1 VVGLGVVGIM
11 IVGATSTALKD
22 KKYINCFPEKIASP
36 LAGTTKTYVT
46 KRPGWAVLNTP
57 AAGQLATALTVWS
70 VSADEV
76 ITAFGSTNSTI
87 YSGLGSL
94 GTITGMATGFAETII
109 GTTPWLA
116 IPSTDNTAWV
126 TSGGAPA
133 QIVDVDFPGNV
144 AGQTITGN
152 FVIMDG
158 FAYIMTT
165 SGRIYNSDL
174 NSLTAWTSA
183 SFREANMYP
192 DKGIG
197 LARFKNLL
205 VAFGKETVEFFYN
218 SGQNPVGSPL
228 DRYEQGFVHFGCL
241 NQYAFTQLEDTL
253 AWVSASDRS
262 GIGVYILDG
271 LQPKR
276 ISTPAIDTQLSLVS
290 TTSVFMGSLKIVGK
304 TFIVITTS
312 STTFVY
318 CVEDD
323 AWHEWLSGSNAQP
336 IWHHISGT
344 SSGTRL
350 VYSVSRSVTD
360 GKVFII
366 NPGNLQYQDNGTTI
380 NMILQ
385 SAKFDGDT
393 INAKFVNRVSLVGD
407 QTSSSCPVTIS
418 WSDDDYQTFS
428 TGRAVDMSSMCPC
441 LKNVG
446 KFRRRAWKL
455 TNQTNLPVRLEAL
468 EFELRQGIH

>member
-1 VVGLGVVGIM
+1 VGLGVVGIM

-22 KKYINCFPEKIASP
+22 KKFINCFPEKISSP
-36 LAGTTKTYVT
+36 LTGQSKTYVT
-46 KRPGWAVLNTP
+46 KRPGWAALNTP

-70 VSADEV
+70 VSNDEV
-76 ITAFGSTNSTI
+76 ISAFGSTNSTI
-87 YSGLGSL
+87 YSGTSSL
-94 GTITGMATGFAETII
+94 GAITGMATGFAETILA
-109 GTTPWLA
+109 GTANLL
-116 IPSTDNTAWV
+116 IPSTNNTAWFYPA
-126 TSGGAPA
+126 GGALT
-133 QIVDVDFPGNV
+133 QIVDADFPGNV

-174 NSLTAWTSA
+174 NSISSWTSA

-241 NQYAFTQLEDTL
+241 NQYSFTQLEDTL

-276 ISTPAIDTQLSLVS
+276 ISTPAIDTQLSLVN
-290 TTSVFMGSLKIVGK
+290 TNSVFMGSLKIVGK

-318 CVEDD
+318 CVEDE
-323 AWHEWLSGSNAQP
+323 AWHEWLCGNNGQP
-336 IWHHISGT
+336 AWHHISGT

-350 VYSVSRSVTD
+350 VYSASRSMSD
-360 GKVFII
+360 GKIYII
-366 NPGNLQYQDNGTTI
+366 NPGALQYADDSSVI
-380 NMILQ
+380 NMIIQ
-385 SAKFDGDT
+385 SGKFDGDT
-393 INAKFVNRVSLVGD
+393 INNKFVNRVTVVGD
-407 QTSSSCPVTIS
+407 QTATSALVTIS
-418 WSDDDYQTFS
+418 WSDDDYQNFTN
-428 TGRAVDMSSMCPC
+428 GRTVDMSTPCPS

-446 KFRRRAWKL
+446 KFRRRAWKIS
-455 TNQTNLPVRLEAL
+455 NQTNVPIRIEAL